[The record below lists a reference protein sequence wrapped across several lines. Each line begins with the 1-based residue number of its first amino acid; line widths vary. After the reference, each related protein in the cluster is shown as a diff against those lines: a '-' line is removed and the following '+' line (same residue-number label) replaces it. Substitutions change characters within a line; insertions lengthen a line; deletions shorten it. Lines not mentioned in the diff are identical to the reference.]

1 MRMAKPKMEGTQ
13 RPIKM
18 AASLSPLNHEISE
31 KIKDRNAAPSIS
43 KSAGVNFLS
52 IYRIL

>member
-1 MRMAKPKMEGTQ
+1 MANPKIEGTQ
-13 RPIKM
+13 RPIKI

-31 KIKDRNAAPSIS
+31 KIKDRNAAASIS